1 MPHTISETDT
11 RIPSAP
17 ERLFFAL
24 PLDIPAENSSA
35 FHQLRQL
42 LQMMPGEGRP
52 VPAANLHLTL
62 AFLGNVSAA
71 QKTQLCQLADPLE
84 ESAFTLTTT
93 ALKYQK
99 RSRLIWLSCTLP
111 APLAQLAENLKAI
124 AEQVGLPQETR
135 PYSPHITLLKHLRA
149 RPDALPEIPPLA
161 FHIRHFGLY
170 ISELFNSPR
179 GGGVHYRCLKQWPL
193 TPAPPDHQEMP

>member
-1 MPHTISETDT
+1 MPQTISESQA

-42 LQMMPGEGRP
+42 PRMMPGEGRP

-62 AFLGNVSAA
+62 AFLGNVNAP
-71 QKTQLCQLADPLE
+71 QKAQLCQLANTLE
-84 ESAFTLTTT
+84 GPAFTLTTT
-93 ALKYQK
+93 ELKYKK
-99 RSRLIWLSCTLP
+99 RSRLIWLGCTLP
-111 APLAQLAENLKAI
+111 EPLALLAENLKAV

-135 PYSPHITLLKHLRA
+135 PYSPHITLLKHLRN
-149 RPDALPEIPPLA
+149 RPDALPEIPPMT

-170 ISELFNSPR
+170 ISEQFNSPG